1 MPGERIGNSNQYLTI
16 SGVVSAPAYSWAS
29 DNNTGLYRIGADNI
43 GVAANGAKVL
53 DIATTGLTVTGAFAS
68 SNGVSSTLTTDA
80 SSSTTGS
87 IITAGGISTQKA
99 LWVGTTSNFAGTMTA
114 AAANFSGL
122 ITGSAKAVINPAAT
136 PTTAAT
142 ATQLGVGEATN
153 NSTYRLNLGYWVDS
167 GIYRGNIDAI
177 TGGTAAT
184 LTLNS
189 TGGAVGIGMTP
200 SNVLDITQSQNGAS
214 AISLLNSNGGVSA
227 RAEIYLNN
235 GTSFSL
241 FRKLGSAFT
250 TSGMLRQDGLAIQE
264 NGAGGLTLTTGAAQ
278 PVYFGINSVEKMR
291 LDASGNLGIG
301 TSSPQTLLTLNAGSG
316 NDGTGEATYHGL
328 IELAGN
334 YTGTS
339 DLTTVSGIEWKTA
352 YGSGGSGFRQ
362 TGLYNSVS
370 GASTLVFA
378 GRQASASWSTLMTLT
393 GTGLLGIGMTPSN
406 VLDITQTQNGLSIAK
421 LTNASAGAASR
432 SIVQISNGTNYA
444 FFGQNGTGYTTSG
457 LDIQDGTRIFAGG
470 NGGLVLQTGA
480 ATPIYFAVNN
490 SEAARIGTSGGLL
503 IGTTTENAKLA
514 IVGSTSSQGIFVN
527 SSASGDDAIY
537 AQNGGGLVGSCITC
551 NVGGPTTYLQVF
563 KFQGSAVGTITTNGT
578 TTAYNT
584 TSDYRLKENVQ
595 LMTGGLDTI
604 AALKPVTY
612 DWISNGSAGK
622 GFIAHEL
629 QAVIPEAVYGEKD
642 ALDKDGSIK
651 PQGVDFGKIVPH
663 LVAAMQ
669 EQQATIQELTT
680 RLAALENKT

>member
-1 MPGERIGNSNQYLTI
+1 MSYNGSGTFVINSSGQPVVTGTVISSTAFNALTADL
-16 SGVVSAPAYSWAS
+16 G
-29 DNNTGLYRIGADNI
+29 TGLSTAITKDGQTTTTSRI
-43 GVAANGAKVL
+43 L
-53 DIATTGLTVTGAFAS
+53 FAQ
-68 SNGVSSTLTTDA
+68 GVSSTLVTDA
-80 SSSTTGS
+80 TSTTTGS
-87 IITAGGISTQKA
+87 IITAGGISCQKA
-99 LWVGTTSNFAGTMTA
+99 AVVGT
-114 AAANFSGL
+114 L
-122 ITGSAKAVINPAAT
+122 
-136 PTTAAT
+136 
-142 ATQLGVGEATN
+142 LGVGMA
-153 NSTYRLNLGYWVDS
+153 
-167 GIYRGNIDAI
+167 
-177 TGGTAAT
+177 
-184 LTLNS
+184 
-189 TGGAVGIGMTP
+189 
-200 SNVLDITQSQNGAS
+200 
-214 AISLLNSNGGVSA
+214 
-227 RAEIYLNN
+227 
-235 GTSFSL
+235 
-241 FRKLGSAFT
+241 
-250 TSGMLRQDGLAIQE
+250 
-264 NGAGGLTLTTGAAQ
+264 
-278 PVYFGINSVEKMR
+278 PV
-291 LDASGNLGIG
+291 
-301 TSSPQTLLTLNAGSG
+301 
-316 NDGTGEATYHGL
+316 
-328 IELAGN
+328 
-334 YTGTS
+334 
-339 DLTTVSGIEWKTA
+339 
-352 YGSGGSGFRQ
+352 
-362 TGLYNSVS
+362 
-370 GASTLVFA
+370 
-378 GRQASASWSTLMTLT
+378 
-393 GTGLLGIGMTPSN
+393 N